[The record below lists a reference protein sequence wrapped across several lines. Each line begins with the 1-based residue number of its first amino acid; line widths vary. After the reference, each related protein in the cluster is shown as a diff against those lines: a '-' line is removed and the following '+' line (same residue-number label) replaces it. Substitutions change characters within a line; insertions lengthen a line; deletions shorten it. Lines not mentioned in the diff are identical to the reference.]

1 MSKEYSEAFKTI
13 KIKCHPNSNPSPLVD
28 EALEVV
34 EKALTRLEA
43 IENANPSE
51 ALSMFR
57 SVELTLKENRFLND
71 GSWLI
76 DSLNIIKQY
85 ILKAQEQGKVL
96 NELIKLV
103 NNLEPTFN
111 HKGIFSDTDIVGTII
126 KDYFYGNI
134 SASLKRIFK
143 ENKE

>member
-1 MSKEYSEAFKTI
+1 MSKEY
-13 KIKCHPNSNPSPLVD
+13 
-28 EALEVV
+28 
-34 EKALTRLEA
+34 LEA
-43 IENANPSE
+43 IERIKNKFINFFHEDNPDVECVEDALQRLESIDNANPSE
-51 ALSMFR
+51 ALKELEL
-57 SVELTLKENRFLND
+57 VEDWIQARELKISNVIEP
-71 GSWLI
+71 
-76 DSLNIIKQY
+76 SLSIIKQY